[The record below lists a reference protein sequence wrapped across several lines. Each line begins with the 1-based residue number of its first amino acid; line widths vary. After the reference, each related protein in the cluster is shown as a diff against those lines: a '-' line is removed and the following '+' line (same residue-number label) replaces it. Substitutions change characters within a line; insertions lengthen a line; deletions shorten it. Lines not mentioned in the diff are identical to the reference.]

1 MNRPPPIWAKER
13 NHTTHVDHGASTTL
27 IHAAGSLHGSTAV
40 AATAFAPA
48 SDRRGLAGF
57 PGGFAPLD
65 IGAKPNPVAA
75 DNCRVLGQ
83 QQLRRQHAYG
93 SRVSMPARF
102 EPALWSP
109 RDELAVRKARSDC
122 TALTHSRKKYD
133 RTRPPQLTSP
143 KSPFCSFATLLL
155 RSLPS
160 AARSSSSPSVRPF
173 CLAWGRHGL
182 RIRRPIHDLVLFS
195 PVSGTS
201 LMCSSALSA
210 STQAASHPVST
221 VEQRPRPSPAWVR
234 RLPARRTIIGLAV
247 PVPVAHGALWM
258 AVQ

>member
-27 IHAAGSLHGSTAV
+27 IHAAGSLHSSTAV

-109 RDELAVRKARSDC
+109 RGELAVRKARSDC

-160 AARSSSSPSVRPF
+160 AAWSSSTPSVRSL

-182 RIRRPIHDLVLFS
+182 RVRRPIHDLVLFS